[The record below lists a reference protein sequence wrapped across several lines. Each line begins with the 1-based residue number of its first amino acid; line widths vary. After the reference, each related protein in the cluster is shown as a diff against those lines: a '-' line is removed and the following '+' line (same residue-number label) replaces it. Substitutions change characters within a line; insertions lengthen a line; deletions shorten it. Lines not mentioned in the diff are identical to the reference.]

1 MISEVVIER
10 PYLSLLLNNCVLLP
24 VTLPLEVLFHLTH
37 NLGLFQVPFLLSI
50 ELSAE
55 LHDLILLDDRLIVE
69 DLSQLLFILFQL
81 LRVCKHLGGLST
93 QLLHGFGQLVV
104 LGLEQGDLF
113 LQVLELT
120 LESEHG
126 FTIAGCEEL
135 RGAEGQVDTD

>member
-1 MISEVVIER
+1 MISEVVIKR
-10 PYLSLLLNNCVLLP
+10 PYFSLLLNNRVLLP

-37 NLGLFQVPFLLSI
+37 DFGLFQVPFLLSV

-126 FTIAGCEEL
+126 FTIAGGEEL
-135 RGAEGQVDTD
+135 RGAEG

>member
-1 MISEVVIER
+1 MISEVVIKR
-10 PYLSLLLNNCVLLP
+10 PNFSLLLNNRVLLP

-37 NLGLFQVPFLLSI
+37 DLGLFQVPFLLSV

-135 RGAEGQVDTD
+135 

>member
-1 MISEVVIER
+1 MISEVVIKR

-24 VTLPLEVLFHLTH
+24 VTLPLEVLFYLTH
-37 NLGLFQVPFLLSI
+37 YLGLFQVPFLLSI

-55 LHDLILLDDRLIVE
+55 LHDLILLNDRLIVE
-69 DLSQLLFILFQL
+69 DLSQLLFILFQF